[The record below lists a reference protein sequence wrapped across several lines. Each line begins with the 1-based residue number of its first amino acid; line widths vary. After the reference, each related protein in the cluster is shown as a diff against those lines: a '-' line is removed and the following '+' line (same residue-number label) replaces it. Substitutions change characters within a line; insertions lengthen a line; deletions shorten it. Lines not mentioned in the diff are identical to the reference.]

1 MKNMDTA
8 PPRAPGTEVLP
19 GHRIID
25 HLSRGRHLDVHDVWS
40 EERGTRCVV
49 KLLRPDM
56 AGDRP
61 AARRLDAEAR
71 LLRRLEHPH
80 IVRGYRT
87 PGATEPMVMMETLTG
102 STLSHLLATTPRR
115 LRVPEIGHLGM
126 HLASALR
133 YLHSEGWL
141 HLDLKPSNIVAQ
153 SGRAVVIDL
162 SIARRPGRGKP
173 GRGTWCYLAPEQAR
187 GDMLGAAADVWGL
200 GAVLYEATTG
210 RPAFDDP
217 EEPDESTGD
226 ASDSEWTDASETDDT
241 GETSYD
247 SDDDDDYTD
256 SKRRY
261 PQLAGPP
268 EPVRRLRRTPA
279 ALADLIHACLEPEA
293 DRRPTLDAVLRTLEE
308 LAEVPEG
315 DRRFGVAPSG
325 SVR

>member
-1 MKNMDTA
+1 MKNLENA
-8 PPRAPGTEVLP
+8 PPREPGTEVVP

-56 AGDRP
+56 ADDRP

-102 STLSHLLATTPRR
+102 STLSHLLGTTPRR
-115 LRVPEIGHLGM
+115 LRVPEIAHLGL

-133 YLHSEGWL
+133 YLHTMGWL

-153 SGRAVVIDL
+153 SGRAVLIDL

-187 GDMLGAAADVWGL
+187 GDLLGPAADVWGL

-217 EEPDESTGD
+217 EDGDEVTGD
-226 ASDSEWTDASETDDT
+226 DTDGGWTDAT
-241 GETSYD
+241 GTVETSYV
-247 SDDDDDYTD
+247 SDGDYTD
-256 SKRRY
+256 PERRY
-261 PQLAGPP
+261 PQLAGP
-268 EPVRRLRRTPA
+268 RSRCDACA
-279 ALADLIHACLEPEA
+279 A
-293 DRRPTLDAVLRTLEE
+293 RRP
-308 LAEVPEG
+308 
-315 DRRFGVAPSG
+315 PSPT
-325 SVR
+325 